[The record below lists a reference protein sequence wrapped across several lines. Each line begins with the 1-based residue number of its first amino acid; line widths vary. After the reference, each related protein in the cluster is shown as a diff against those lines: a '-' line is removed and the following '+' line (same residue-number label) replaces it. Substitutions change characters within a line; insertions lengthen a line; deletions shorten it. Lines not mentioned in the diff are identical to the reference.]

1 MLEASKETYGPKR
14 WAEHEFGLAKLCDRR
29 LVKRLQKIAA
39 RFAEQPSGSIP
50 KACEGWA
57 EAKAAYRFF
66 AHRKLQWDALLETHL
81 ERTRERCSQE
91 DLVLVVQD
99 TTGLTYG
106 DRAGLGQ
113 VGTGRDGAK
122 GLWLHTSM
130 AFCVEGRALG
140 LVRVEPW
147 QREAADF
154 GKAAQRGELPIVEKE
169 SQRWL
174 NSFADCVR
182 LAQRSGKTR
191 WVNVADREADIYELF
206 AAAAPHPE
214 VGVMV
219 RARHNRKTNQG
230 VDLDRVMKANPV
242 AGQITITVP
251 RKPGVSARTA
261 HLDVRY
267 AQVKIK
273 VPKRC
278 CGQDV
283 TLWAIEASEAG
294 KKTGGIHWRLLTNL
308 PVENLAAAVEKIK
321 WYRLRWQI
329 EEYHRVLKSGCQ
341 VEARQLETGTRLINV
356 LTVDMVVAWRV
367 LGLSRIARLSQ
378 EQTLEEHFSAQEIK
392 VIERYRARSGD
403 KNTTEVDLREA
414 VRLVARMGGFL
425 GRRGDGDP
433 GAMTLWRG
441 LEALAKMVLGWQL
454 ANTYG

>member
-1 MLEASKETYGPKR
+1 MLEASEETYGPER
-14 WAEHEFGLAKLCDRR
+14 WAEHEFGLAKLGDQR
-29 LVKRLQKIAA
+29 LVRRLQKIAA
-39 RFAEQPSGSIP
+39 RFAEQPSASIP

-66 AHRKLQWDALLETHL
+66 GHRKLKLDALLETHL
-81 ERTRERCSQE
+81 ERTRERCLRE
-91 DLVLVVQD
+91 ELVLVVQD

-106 DRAGLGQ
+106 DRAGLGL
-113 VGTGRDGAK
+113 VGTGKDGAK
-122 GLWLHTSM
+122 GLWLHSSM

-147 QREAADF
+147 QRPAADF
-154 GKAAQRGELPIVEKE
+154 GKAARRGELPIAEKE

-174 NSFADCVR
+174 NSFTDCVR
-182 LAQRSGKTR
+182 LAQSSGKTR

-214 VGVMV
+214 VGVIV
-219 RARHNRKTNQG
+219 RARHNRKTSEG
-230 VDLDRVMKANPV
+230 VDLDRVLEATPI

-261 HLDVRY
+261 HLDVSY

-273 VPKRC
+273 APKRG
-278 CGQDV
+278 CGPEV
-283 TLWAIEASEAG
+283 TLWAIEVRETG
-294 KKTGGIHWRLLTNL
+294 KKAGGIHWRLLSNL

-329 EEYHRVLKSGCQ
+329 EEYHRMLKSGCQ
-341 VEARQLETGTRLINV
+341 VEARQLETGARLMNV
-356 LTVDMVVAWRV
+356 LAVDMVVAWRV

-378 EQTLEEHFSAQEIK
+378 EQTLEEHFSTEEIK
-392 VIERYRARSGD
+392 VIKQYRARNGD
-403 KNTTEVDLREA
+403 KNTTELDLREA
-414 VRLVARMGGFL
+414 VRLIARMGGFL

-441 LEALAKMVLGWQL
+441 LEALAKMVLGWRL
-454 ANTYG
+454 ATTYG